1 MITWHKKNSDPNVS
15 TTLDAN
21 GQQQV
26 SDLLHLLLLLKV
38 VVCKFLENCCALTP
52 TAFGREVQQRQIVLE
67 GSSNYYNMTLSVSD
81 LCLCLIEA
89 VG

>member
-26 SDLLHLLLLLKV
+26 SDLLHLFPTITIV
-38 VVCKFLENCCALTP
+38 VDGEFFKNCCALTSYCIEMEM
-52 TAFGREVQQRQIVLE
+52 RQWQIVLE
-67 GSSNYYNMTLSVSD
+67 GSSNYYNMALSVS
-81 LCLCLIEA
+81 
-89 VG
+89 VT

>member
-26 SDLLHLLLLLKV
+26 SSEFVTITKV
-38 VVCKFLENCCALTP
+38 VV
-52 TAFGREVQQRQIVLE
+52 FGKMLCFDSYCVGKGMRQRQIVLE
-67 GSSNYYNMTLSVSD
+67 GSANYYNMALSVS
-81 LCLCLIEA
+81 
-89 VG
+89 VT